1 LKASE
6 KDKKNFPKV
15 RFFQVLENI
24 ETNKLLSTKLPKKHI
39 ISKIINYK
47 LKKSKKGS
55 IFTVVN
61 KSVNDTPDASIKNL
75 IDNIND
81 KHYDV
86 SHNSDNKSLLNNEH
100 SNTTCVYVA
109 HNPKLLGNDE
119 IGTNKRTASFLGNY
133 DGMVIIIIN

>member
-1 LKASE
+1 M
-6 KDKKNFPKV
+6 
-15 RFFQVLENI
+15 
-24 ETNKLLSTKLPKKHI
+24 LSTKLPKKHI

-55 IFTVVN
+55 IFTLVN

-100 SNTTCVYVA
+100 SNTTCVYDE